1 MRRGRGAALRVNPRA
16 AARPWQIHLALAGA
30 QVGFALFPI
39 FGKLA
44 LASIPPFLFAA
55 FRVVAAAILLDGI
68 RRVQTPEKILAADRP
83 RLVLYA
89 LLGVSF
95 NQVLFIFGLFLTTAI
110 NTTILTT
117 TIPVFTLAAA
127 VLLRREK
134 MGLRAGLGILLAG
147 AGALALLNVQRFD
160 WSNDSFRG
168 DLLLILNCT
177 SYSLYLVLSRPIL
190 AHYRALTFTAAVFR
204 YGAVFIVL
212 VAIPDLLRFQP
223 SRVPPLAWACMAA
236 VILLCTVIP
245 YLLNAWALARTH
257 ASRVA
262 FYVFLQPLIATALA
276 IPILGET
283 LSFKT
288 VVAGLLILGGLGV
301 TVLSGRPQPTVDETL
316 SV

>member
-1 MRRGRGAALRVNPRA
+1 MSLRA

-68 RRVQTPEKILAADRP
+68 RRVQTPEKIQAADRP
-83 RLVLYA
+83 RLFLYA

-127 VLLRREK
+127 VLLRHEK

-223 SRVPPLAWACMAA
+223 SRVPPSAWACMAA

-276 IPILGET
+276 IPILGEV
-283 LSFKT
+283 LSAKI
-288 VVAGLLILGGLGV
+288 VVAGLLIFAGLAV
-301 TVLSGRPQPTVDETL
+301 TVLAGRPQPTADETL

>member
-1 MRRGRGAALRVNPRA
+1 VNPRA

-55 FRVVAAAILLDGI
+55 FRVVAAAVLLDGI
-68 RRVQTPEKILAADRP
+68 RRLGQPEPIRAADRP
-83 RLVLYA
+83 RLFLYA

-127 VLLRREK
+127 VLLGREK
-134 MGLRAGLGILLAG
+134 LGFRAGLGILLAG
-147 AGALALLNVQRFD
+147 AGALALLHVQRFD

-168 DLLLILNCT
+168 DLLLLTNCA

-212 VAIPDLLRFQP
+212 IALPDLLRFQP
-223 SRVPPLAWACMAA
+223 SRVPPAAWACLAA

-276 IPILGET
+276 ISILGEV
-283 LSFKT
+283 LSIKT
-288 VVAGLLILGGLGV
+288 VVAGLLIFAGLAV
-301 TVLSGRPQPTVDETL
+301 TVLSGRRQPTADETL

>member
-1 MRRGRGAALRVNPRA
+1 MNPRA
-16 AARPWQIHLALAGA
+16 AARPWQIHVALAGA

-55 FRVVAAAILLDGI
+55 FRVVAAAILLDVI
-68 RRVQTPEKILAADRP
+68 RRVQTPEKIFAADRP

-127 VLLRREK
+127 VLLGREK

-276 IPILGET
+276 IPILGEA
-283 LSFKT
+283 LSFKAA
-288 VVAGLLILGGLGV
+288 VAGLLIFAGLAV
-301 TVLSGRPQPTVDETL
+301 TVLSGRPEPTAEETL